1 MADQLTNFLAKFRNE
16 WQAGTDARL
25 VIECHAG
32 QAWIHLHQPLGY
44 HPSPPYKHH
53 PRRPGPSRLRRRAR
67 RAEAREA
74 ASATTTEPT
83 TVTAEVAVQTDVPAD
98 TFDAAVK
105 ASDNAAAPT
114 DLPPAGQAGLGA
126 GNAQYPHHVPDALCP
141 DGEYQSPAV
150 QAAPPLQPPIPQLD
164 GQQDHVWSCKCCS
177 YEQFFDTEEELK
189 LHHDE
194 EHGDFLP
201 YEECN
206 ICYPWH
212 VWVDVPRVVGNH
224 SNPHECNPS

>member
-44 HPSPPYKHH
+44 HPSPPHKHH

-74 ASATTTEPT
+74 ASATPTEPPA
-83 TVTAEVAVQTDVPAD
+83 VTAEVAVQTDVPAD
-98 TFDAAVK
+98 TFNAAVK
-105 ASDNAAAPT
+105 ASDNPAAPT

-150 QAAPPLQPPIPQLD
+150 QAAPPLQPPILPLPHRLD
-164 GQQDHVWSCKCCS
+164 DLLCRDDGYLPAVLGQRDRDRVDRARDR
-177 YEQFFDTEEELK
+177 EREL
-189 LHHDE
+189 E
-194 EHGDFLP
+194 DFTKML
-201 YEECN
+201 EN
-206 ICYPWH
+206 SFNKH
-212 VWVDVPRVVGNH
+212 
-224 SNPHECNPS
+224 

>member
-44 HPSPPYKHH
+44 HPSPPHKHH

-67 RAEAREA
+67 RAEARKAE
-74 ASATTTEPT
+74 SATPKETPAL
-83 TVTAEVAVQTDVPAD
+83 TAEVAVQTDVPAD

-126 GNAQYPHHVPDALCP
+126 GNAQYPHHVPDELCP

-150 QAAPPLQPPIPQLD
+150 QAAPPLQPP
-164 GQQDHVWSCKCCS
+164 
-177 YEQFFDTEEELK
+177 
-189 LHHDE
+189 
-194 EHGDFLP
+194 FLP
-201 YEECN
+201 LPHRLDDLLCRDDGYL
-206 ICYPWH
+206 PA
-212 VWVDVPRVVGNH
+212 VLGQRDRDRVDRARDRERELEDFTKMLENSFNKH
-224 SNPHECNPS
+224 